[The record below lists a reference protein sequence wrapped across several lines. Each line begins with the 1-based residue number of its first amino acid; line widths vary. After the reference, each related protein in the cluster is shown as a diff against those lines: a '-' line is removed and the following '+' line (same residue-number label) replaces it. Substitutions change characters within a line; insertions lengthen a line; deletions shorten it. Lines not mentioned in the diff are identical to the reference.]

1 MPIEDFLDAVKIQWY
16 TDSLGQKQSVQI
28 DNEIGQV
35 INGKLT
41 LSHIPD
47 YFYKVQITGYNET
60 TEGSL
65 SVTDFRVN
73 YMNGDVIFH
82 PSVEGQN
89 ITVNRYFA
97 RGVVLYPASRIYT
110 KMGTAG
116 QIEQTLQD
124 LIDSIQVGEGNYGDM
139 YKLTYDVNNNGIV
152 DNSERLGNELP
163 TFYASKTYADT
174 SSENMRKDTTKTFC
188 LEVRT
193 EDPPSPVLGQMWI
206 IST

>member
-1 MPIEDFLDAVKIQWY
+1 LPIGDFLDAIKIQWY
-16 TDSLGQKQSVQI
+16 TDSMGQKQSIQI
-28 DNEIGQV
+28 DNEVGQI

-47 YFYKVQITGYNET
+47 YFYKVEIAGLSET
-60 TEGSL
+60 TEGNLTSNQ
-65 SVTDFRVN
+65 FRVN
-73 YMNGDVIFH
+73 YHNGDVIFH
-82 PSVEGQN
+82 PSREGQN
-89 ITVNRYFA
+89 INITRYFA

-116 QIEQTLQD
+116 QVEITLQN

-139 YKLTYDVNNNGIV
+139 YKITYDVNNNGIV

-163 TFYASKTYADT
+163 TFYASKAYADI
-174 SSENMRKDTTKTFC
+174 SSENMRKNTTKTFC

-193 EDPPSPVLGQMWI
+193 SDPVNPVLGQMWV
-206 IST
+206 ISE